1 MRLSVP
7 AESIAQ
13 AALDPGERPSSAAR
27 WSFVRRSFAR
37 RLFAARYGLTAC
49 VSAAADSLIDRDNDC
64 GEVPEFLR
72 LRGRHS
78 ARDGEWVLPIAAA

>member
-13 AALDPGERPSSAAR
+13 AVPERGERPSSAAR
-27 WSFVRRSFAR
+27 WSFVR